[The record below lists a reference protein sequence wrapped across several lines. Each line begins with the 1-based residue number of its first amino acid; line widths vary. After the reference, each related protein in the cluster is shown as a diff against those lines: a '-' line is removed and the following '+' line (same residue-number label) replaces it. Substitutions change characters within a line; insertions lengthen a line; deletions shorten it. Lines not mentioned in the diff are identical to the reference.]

1 MHYLLS
7 TWTKIKIGKIS
18 VRAVA
23 WTACPLLRIE
33 FFPNSYFLVWK
44 LFLGFVFLRFA
55 MLSLSTSSFDID
67 QQNLM
72 APFSVG
78 LTRGK
83 KTVWMRVWERF
94 FTISIHRSDICLSLC
109 FAAWG
114 SRGQQKFGSS
124 YCLDGPCAGMNKIH
138 YSFCN
143 YLQWKFSNSLEYNFI
158 LSY

>member
-55 MLSLSTSSFDID
+55 ILSLSTSSFDID

-83 KTVWMRVWERF
+83 KQSECECESEIQSEKQSESGELQLVF
-94 FTISIHRSDICLSLC
+94 FALISFFC
-109 FAAWG
+109 FAAWD
-114 SRGQQKFGSS
+114 SWGQQKFGSS

-138 YSFCN
+138 F
-143 YLQWKFSNSLEYNFI
+143 LI
-158 LSY
+158 L

>member
-55 MLSLSTSSFDID
+55 ILSLSTSSFDID
-67 QQNLM
+67 QRNLM

-83 KTVWMRVWERF
+83 KQSECECESDFLQLVF
-94 FTISIHRSDICLSLC
+94 IDLISIYHFVLLPETHEGSKNSVRPI
-109 FAAWG
+109 AWT
-114 SRGQQKFGSS
+114 
-124 YCLDGPCAGMNKIH
+124 AH
-138 YSFCN
+138 A
-143 YLQWKFSNSLEYNFI
+143 LEWIRFIPHFVIIYNENFRT
-158 LSY
+158 L